1 MYDQTLIYRIGLTLV
16 KGIGSVIAKQIIEHL
31 GDPEQLFREK
41 ARILEQIPGIT
52 RRVIAEIR
60 SPEVLKRAE
69 KEVLFIE
76 KNKIKP
82 LYIGDDDYPIRFRDC
97 IDSPV
102 MMYFRGS
109 ADPNSENQSSGGA
122 DLNTDKVI
130 SIVGT
135 RNASAY
141 GREIT
146 EQIIK
151 DLSEEYKNIL
161 VVSGLAYGIDCI
173 AHSAALKDGLPTVGV
188 LAHGLDM
195 IYPYQHR
202 KLAIEMLENG
212 GLLTDFMSET
222 NPDRQNFVKRNRIVA
237 GISDCTLIV
246 ESAGKGGALITAN
259 IADSYNKDLFA
270 IPGRINDTYSQGCNK
285 LIKEKKAALVESA
298 EDIMREMCWTTV
310 RQQKTQEPIQRSLL
324 LDLSTEQQQIVTLL
338 EKSESMHLNI
348 LAIEMDFPVSK
359 LSSLLFDL
367 ELDGVVRAMP
377 GGLYKL
383 I

>member
-1 MYDQTLIYRIGLTLV
+1 MYNQNLIYQIGLTLV
-16 KGIGSVIAKQIIEHL
+16 KGIGNVIAKQIIEHL
-31 GDPEQLFREK
+31 GEPEQLFKEK

-52 RRVIAEIR
+52 RRVITEIR

-76 KNKIKP
+76 KNKIQA
-82 LYIGDDDYPIRFRDC
+82 LYIGDNEYPRRFRDC

-102 MMYFRGS
+102 MMYFRG
-109 ADPNSENQSSGGA
+109 NT
-122 DLNTDKVI
+122 DLNADKII

-135 RNASAY
+135 RNATSY

-151 DLSEEYKNIL
+151 GLSDEYKNIL
-161 VVSGLAYGIDCI
+161 IISGLAYGIDYI
-173 AHSAALKDGLPTVGV
+173 AHSAALKEGSPTIGV
-188 LAHGLDM
+188 LAHGLDL

-202 KLAIEMLENG
+202 KIAIDMLGNG

-222 NPDRQNFVKRNRIVA
+222 KPDRQNFVKRNRIVA

-270 IPGRINDTYSQGCNK
+270 IPGRTNDIYSQGCNK
-285 LIKEKKAALVESA
+285 LIKEKKSG
-298 EDIMREMCWTTV
+298 I
-310 RQQKTQEPIQRSLL
+310 
-324 LDLSTEQQQIVTLL
+324 
-338 EKSESMHLNI
+338 
-348 LAIEMDFPVSK
+348 
-359 LSSLLFDL
+359 
-367 ELDGVVRAMP
+367 G
-377 GGLYKL
+377 
-383 I
+383 

>member
-1 MYDQTLIYRIGLTLV
+1 MLNQNLIYQIGLTLV

-41 ARILEQIPGIT
+41 GRILEQIPGIT

-82 LYIGDDDYPIRFRDC
+82 LYIGDNDYPIKFRDC

-102 MMYFRGS
+102 MMYFRG
-109 ADPNSENQSSGGA
+109 DA
-122 DLNTDKVI
+122 DLNADKII

-151 DLSEEYKNIL
+151 ELSEEYKNIL
-161 VVSGLAYGIDCI
+161 VVSGLAYGIDYI
-173 AHSAALKDGLPTVGV
+173 AHSSALKEGLPTVGV
-188 LAHGLDM
+188 LAHGLDL

-202 KLAIEMLENG
+202 KLAIDMLGNG

-222 NPDRQNFVKRNRIVA
+222 KPDRQNFVKRNRIVA

-270 IPGRINDTYSQGCNK
+270 IPGRINDVYSQGCNK
-285 LIKEKKAALVESA
+285 LIKDKKAALVENA
-298 EDIMREMCWTTV
+298 EDIMKEMCWKTV
-310 RQQKTQEPIQRSLL
+310 PQQKTQGPIQRSLL
-324 LDLSTEQQQIVTLL
+324 LNLSDEQQQVVTLL

-348 LAIEMDFPVSK
+348 LAIEMDLPVSK

-367 ELDGVVRAMP
+367 ELDGIVRAMP

-383 I
+383 V